1 MSDHS
6 ATPQTQD
13 FDVQELA
20 AKHNISIEEARKLIE
35 KVGTDRGSVD
45 AAAQDQKLANAPTTT
60 RTSSPS

>member
-1 MSDHS
+1 MSDND

-20 AKHNISIEEARKLIE
+20 AKQNISVEDAKQIIA

-45 AAAQDQKLANAPTTT
+45 AAAQDLKTGSA
-60 RTSSPS
+60 SSDQ